1 MAAGFVTMLEH
12 LDLQLH
18 VDVTSI
24 CGDGIPASILN
35 HTAAVTELLPMPPSE
50 KPTARACHHKVSQ
63 AEAAKAGCPPLVRR
77 AGVQVRRRARRAGV
91 IQRES

>member
-1 MAAGFVTMLEH
+1 MLEH

-35 HTAAVTELLPMPPSE
+35 HTALP
-50 KPTARACHHKVSQ
+50 
-63 AEAAKAGCPPLVRR
+63 
-77 AGVQVRRRARRAGV
+77 
-91 IQRES
+91 